1 MGNIFTQRVECAWN
15 ELLHT
20 VIAVGT
26 MSIFKGYLDKH
37 MDGMDWKDIG
47 QEKANRNNSVVKLV

>member
-20 VIAVGT
+20 VIEVGT

-37 MDGMDWKDIG
+37 MDGNGLEGYRPREGK
-47 QEKANRNNSVVKLV
+47 